1 MKRVKMEQ
9 IATENTWRPVVR
21 KSRQIPFGYKA
32 DPNDNTILLPIQEQL
47 DALLE
52 AKEYLKTCSYREVSR
67 WLSAKTGRTITY
79 QALHK
84 LITKERDRQN
94 AVQSYRHYASK
105 AKEYAQKE
113 KSIQEKILYA
123 SVEQRGD
130 RIDTE
135 WADGLLSS
143 QG

>member
-1 MKRVKMEQ
+1 MEQ

-84 LITKERDRQN
+84 LIKKERDRQN

-105 AKEYAQKE
+105 AKEYAEKE

-135 WADGLLSS
+135 WANGLLSS

>member
-9 IATENTWRPVVR
+9 IATENTWRPLVR

-105 AKEYAQKE
+105 AKEYAEKE

>member
-1 MKRVKMEQ
+1 MEE
-9 IATENTWRPVVR
+9 TPTKNTWRPVVR
-21 KSRQIPFGYKA
+21 KSRQIPFGYEA
-32 DPNDNTILLPIQEQL
+32 DPNDDTILLPIQEQL

-94 AVQSYRHYASK
+94 AVQSYKHYASK

-113 KSIQEKILYA
+113 KSIQDKILYTPN
-123 SVEQRGD
+123 EKRGEP
-130 RIDTE
+130 IDTS

>member
-1 MKRVKMEQ
+1 MKRARMEQ
-9 IATENTWRPVVR
+9 TKIENTWRPVVR
-21 KSRQIPFGYKA
+21 KSRQIPFGYEA

-84 LITKERDRQN
+84 LVTKERDRQN

-105 AKEYAQKE
+105 AKEYAEKE

-123 SVEQRGD
+123 PVEKRGD
-130 RIDTE
+130 RIDTD
-135 WADGLLSS
+135 WADQLLS
-143 QG
+143 Q

>member
-105 AKEYAQKE
+105 AKEYAEKE

>member
-1 MKRVKMEQ
+1 MEK
-9 IATENTWRPVVR
+9 TPTKYTGRPVVR
-21 KSRQIPFGYKA
+21 KSRQIPFGYEA
-32 DPNDNTILLPIQEQL
+32 DPNDDTILLPIQEQL
-47 DALLE
+47 DVLLE

-94 AVQSYRHYASK
+94 AVQSYKHYASK

-135 WADGLLSS
+135 WADELLA
-143 QG
+143 

>member
-1 MKRVKMEQ
+1 MEQ
-9 IATENTWRPVVR
+9 IATKNTWRPVVR
-21 KSRQIPFGYKA
+21 KSRQIPFGYEA
-32 DPNDNTILLPIQEQL
+32 DSNDDTILLPIQEQL

-67 WLSAKTGRTITY
+67 WLSAKTGRTITH

-94 AVQSYRHYASK
+94 AVQSYKHYASK
-105 AKEYAQKE
+105 AKEYAEKE

-130 RIDTE
+130 RIDTS

>member
-1 MKRVKMEQ
+1 MRTMVTQEE
-9 IATENTWRPVVR
+9 TNTWRPVVR
-21 KSRQIPFGYKA
+21 KSRQIPFGYEA
-32 DPNDNTILLPIQEQL
+32 DPNDDTILLPIQEQL

-94 AVQSYRHYASK
+94 AVQSYKHYASK
-105 AKEYAQKE
+105 AKEYAEKE

-135 WADGLLSS
+135 WADELLA
-143 QG
+143 

>member
-1 MKRVKMEQ
+1 MRKMEE
-9 IATENTWRPVVR
+9 TPTKNTWRPVVR
-21 KSRQIPFGYKA
+21 KSRQIPFGYEA
-32 DPNDNTILLPIQEQL
+32 DPNDDTILLPIQDQL

-84 LITKERDRQN
+84 LVNRERDRQN

-105 AKEYAQKE
+105 AKEYAEKE

-130 RIDTE
+130 RIETE
-135 WADGLLSS
+135 WADKLLA
-143 QG
+143 

>member
-1 MKRVKMEQ
+1 MEQ
-9 IATENTWRPVVR
+9 TKVKNTWRPVVR
-21 KSRQIPFGYKA
+21 KSRQIPFGYEA
-32 DPNDNTILLPIQEQL
+32 DPNDDTILLPIQEQL

-52 AKEYLKTCSYREVSR
+52 AKEYLNTCSYREVSR

-135 WADGLLSS
+135 WADELLA
-143 QG
+143 

>member
-1 MKRVKMEQ
+1 MEK
-9 IATENTWRPVVR
+9 TPTKNTWRPVVR
-21 KSRQIPFGYKA
+21 KSRQIPFGYEA
-32 DPNDNTILLPIQEQL
+32 DPNDDTILLPIQEQL
-47 DALLE
+47 DVLLE

-94 AVQSYRHYASK
+94 AVQSYKHYASK

-130 RIDTE
+130 RIDTS

>member
-1 MKRVKMEQ
+1 MTMPSEE
-9 IATENTWRPVVR
+9 INTWRPVVR

-32 DPNDNTILLPIQEQL
+32 NPVDNTTLLPVEEEL
-47 DALLE
+47 NALVE
-52 AKEYLKTCSYREVSR
+52 AKEYLKSCSYREVAR
-67 WLSAKTGRTITY
+67 WLSARTGRSITY

-84 LITKERDRQN
+84 LMTKERDRQN

-105 AKEYAQKE
+105 AKEYAEKE
-113 KSIQEKILYA
+113 KSIQDKILYTPN
-123 SVEQRGD
+123 EKRGEP
-130 RIDTE
+130 IDTS

>member
-1 MKRVKMEQ
+1 MRTMEK
-9 IATENTWRPVVR
+9 TPTKNTWRPVVR
-21 KSRQIPFGYKA
+21 KSRQIPFGYEA
-32 DPNDNTILLPIQEQL
+32 DPNDDTILLPIQDQL

-84 LITKERDRQN
+84 LVNRERDRQN

-105 AKEYAQKE
+105 AKEYAEME

-123 SVEQRGD
+123 SVEHSGD

-135 WADGLLSS
+135 WADKLLA
-143 QG
+143 

>member
-1 MKRVKMEQ
+1 MEQ
-9 IATENTWRPVVR
+9 TKIENTWRPVVR

-32 DPNDNTILLPIQEQL
+32 DPNDDTILLPIQEQL

-84 LITKERDRQN
+84 LVTKERDRQN

-105 AKEYAQKE
+105 AKEYAEKE

-130 RIDTE
+130 RIDTD
-135 WADGLLSS
+135 WADQLLS
-143 QG
+143 Q

>member
-1 MKRVKMEQ
+1 MKRARMEQ
-9 IATENTWRPVVR
+9 TKIENTWRPVVR
-21 KSRQIPFGYKA
+21 KSRQIPFGYEA
-32 DPNDNTILLPIQEQL
+32 DPNDDTILLPIQEQL

-84 LITKERDRQN
+84 LVNRERDRQN

-105 AKEYAQKE
+105 AKEYAEKE

-130 RIDTE
+130 RINTE
-135 WADGLLSS
+135 WADKLLA
-143 QG
+143 

>member
-1 MKRVKMEQ
+1 MKRARMEQ
-9 IATENTWRPVVR
+9 TKVKNTWRPVVR
-21 KSRQIPFGYKA
+21 KSRQIPFGYEA
-32 DPNDNTILLPIQEQL
+32 DPNDDTILLPIQEQL

-67 WLSAKTGRTITY
+67 WLSAKTGRNITY

-84 LITKERDRQN
+84 LVNRERDRQN

-105 AKEYAQKE
+105 AKEYAEKE

-135 WADGLLSS
+135 WADELLA
-143 QG
+143 

>member
-1 MKRVKMEQ
+1 MEQ
-9 IATENTWRPVVR
+9 TKIENTWRPVVR

-32 DPNDNTILLPIQEQL
+32 DPNDDTILLPIQEQL

-79 QALHK
+79 QVLHK
-84 LITKERDRQN
+84 LVTKERDRQN

-105 AKEYAQKE
+105 AKEYAEKE

-135 WADGLLSS
+135 WADKLLA
-143 QG
+143 